1 MSDITTFKLEQF
13 LDYLHKIQD
22 FKISLKDFLEGLAN
36 NNITDSDQYKNIFP
50 TCGICT
56 ENYFRDNVYFNNRK
70 TCIK

>member
-1 MSDITTFKLEQF
+1 MSGITRLKLEQF
-13 LDYLHKIQD
+13 LDYLPKNQD
-22 FKISLKDFLEGLAN
+22 FNISLKDFLKGLAN
-36 NNITDSDQYKNIFP
+36 KTDKDHYKNIFP